1 MTLFSTEREA
11 KVSRFRVGI
20 YGIVIKDNA
29 ILMVPTQSGTKAIV
43 NFPGGTVDEGESFA
57 QALIRECQEEMSCSI
72 TMGDYYDYQI
82 WQHPDFP
89 ETCMF
94 NIYYT
99 MNLGD
104 EPRDVIWVPFSK
116 IEAYPLLPPDREIVN
131 ELMKSND
138 HYSK

>member
-1 MTLFSTEREA
+1 MR
-11 KVSRFRVGI
+11 
-20 YGIVIKDNA
+20 IKLLKEDPKQA
-29 ILMVPTQSGTKAIV
+29 RKAIV
-43 NFPGGTVDEGESFA
+43 NLPGGAVDEGESFA

-99 MNLGD
+99 MSLGD
-104 EPRDVIWVPFSK
+104 EPRDGIWVPFSE

-131 ELMKSND
+131 ELMKGNN